1 MNPAGVPTLAHW
13 LEAARPKTLPAAAA
27 PVVLGVA
34 IAVHAELFHALAAT
48 LALLAA
54 LCIQIATNFHNDVA
68 DFEKGADGED
78 RLGPRRLVASGLI
91 APRAMRTATYVTF
104 GFAVAAGMYLMIRGG
119 WPIVAIG
126 TASVLSGLAY
136 TGGRY
141 SLAWLG
147 VADAFVFVF
156 FGPIAVAGTVYVQ
169 GLTWLPEAVW
179 AGLGPGA
186 LSVAILLVNNL
197 RDREQD
203 RAAGKRTLVVRMGRQ
218 RSQHLYAA
226 LLLLALAVPV
236 GLWLAALAPTAVLPT
251 LLAGIPMV
259 STWRAVRSVPDH
271 ALAQM
276 NPLLG
281 QTARNLFLYCGLFS
295 LGWLM

>member
-1 MNPAGVPTLAHW
+1 MIW

-34 IAVHAELFHALAAT
+34 IAVYAGLFHALSAT

-68 DFEKGADGED
+68 DFEKGADRED

-91 APRAMRTATYVTF
+91 APRAMRLATYITF
-104 GFAVAAGMYLMIRGG
+104 GLAVGAGMYLMIRGG

-136 TGGRY
+136 TGGKY

-147 VADAFVFVF
+147 IADAFVFVF

-169 GLTWLPEAVW
+169 GLTWLPAAWW

-203 RAAGKRTLVVRMGRQ
+203 QAAGKRTLVVRLGR
-218 RSQHLYAA
+218 RGSQAIYAG
-226 LLLLALAVPV
+226 LLLLALLVPI
-236 GLWLAALAPTAVLPT
+236 GLWLAALAPATVL
-251 LLAGIPMV
+251 LALFAGIPMWA
-259 STWRAVRSVPDH
+259 TLRAVRAVPDQD
-271 ALAQM
+271 LAQM